1 MRMLD
6 ESLYVLQVNG
16 VWLHYAV
23 QGEGAPIVLV
33 HGNGEDHHLFDTEI
47 RQLTEAGYRV
57 YAPDSRGHGANE
69 RLSEYHYAD
78 MAEDMFQ
85 FIRALGL
92 EKPTFYGHSD
102 GGIIGLM
109 LELMHPGTLSRLAV
123 SGANLSP
130 EGLQPGFLRECK
142 ERNAQCAD
150 PLVTLMLSEP
160 QIAPESLEGIA
171 IPVLVTAGEEDLVLR
186 EETLRIARH
195 LRTVHAVIAAGED
208 HGSYVSESPVM
219 GALLLEFLCEEP
231 KKAITVTAHPRFL
244 DTVTDFAAGALEREG
259 CPEETRTHMDA
270 AVREA
275 FDSICRHGYAGT
287 VTVRVSCADGVAE
300 LAIVDGGNPLDSLES
315 EDGDGAD
322 LSCVKRAMDGIEY
335 QRADGQ
341 NVLRMYKRFRTS
353 METPRRF

>member
-1 MRMLD
+1 MRMLG
-6 ESLYVLQVNG
+6 ENLYALQVNG
-16 VWLHYAV
+16 VRLHYAV
-23 QGEGAPIVLV
+23 QGEGTPIVLV
-33 HGNGEDHHLFDTEI
+33 HGNGEDHHLFDMEV

-92 EKPTFYGHSD
+92 EKPAFYGHSD

-130 EGLQPGFLRECK
+130 EGLQPGFLRECE
-142 ERNAQCAD
+142 ERNAQCTD

-160 QIAPESLEGIA
+160 QIAPETLEGID
-171 IPVLVTAGEEDLVLR
+171 IPVLVTAGEKDLVLR

-195 LRTVHAVIAAGED
+195 LRATHAVIAADED

-219 GALLLEFLCEEP
+219 GALLLRFLREGP
-231 KKAITVTAHPRFL
+231 AKAITVAAHPRFL
-244 DTVTDFAAGALEREG
+244 GTVTDFAAGALERED
-259 CPEETRTHMDA
+259 CPEEVRTQMDA

-275 FDSICRHGYAGT
+275 FDHICRHGYAGT
-287 VTVRVSCADGVAE
+287 VTVRVSCADGAAA
-300 LAIVDGGNPLDSLES
+300 LTFIDGGNPLNPLEA
-315 EDGDGAD
+315 EDGDGAE
-322 LSCVKRAMDGIEY
+322 LTCVKEAMDGIAY

-341 NVLRMYKRFRTS
+341 NVLRMYKRLRTS
-353 METPRRF
+353 RETPRRF

>member
-1 MRMLD
+1 MLG
-6 ESLYVLQVNG
+6 ENLYALQVNG

-23 QGEGAPIVLV
+23 QGEGAPVVLV
-33 HGNGEDHHLFDTEI
+33 HGNGEDHHLFDTEV
-47 RQLTEAGYRV
+47 RQLTEAGYCV

-92 EKPTFYGHSD
+92 EKPAFYGHSD

-130 EGLQPGFLRECK
+130 EGLQPGFLRECE

-160 QIAPESLEGIA
+160 QIAPETLEGIA

-195 LRTVHAVIAAGED
+195 LRAAHAVIAADED

-219 GALLLEFLCEEP
+219 GALLLRFLREEL
-231 KKAITVTAHPRFL
+231 KKAITVAAHPRFL
-244 DTVTDFAAGALEREG
+244 GTVTDFIADALEGEG
-259 CPEETRTHMDA
+259 CPEEVRTQLDA

-287 VTVRVSCADGVAE
+287 VTVQVSCADGA
-300 LAIVDGGNPLDSLES
+300 AGITMMDDGNPFNPLEA

-322 LSCVKRAMDGIEY
+322 LSCVKRAMDGIAY
-335 QRADGQ
+335 QRADGK